1 MSGCILFGESFFC
14 SGLMKYQHFLICWW
28 IRAPILS
35 QCMLLVR
42 FSESR
47 MFCIGLVKYQQ
58 FWFFDRF
65 VCCIGRPFDHYS
77 WALRNHSQIENVKTA
92 QCFSYVFDTISNHIE
107 WMLPTTN
114 KSWACWTHRQIEN
127 VKITQGFSY
136 YFQITLDGFCL
147 HFRIPEHLEIINTL
161 TNVNISLD
169 QCKKSIL

>member
-1 MSGCILFGESFFC
+1 MLGCVLWGESFFC

-47 MFCIGLVKYQQ
+47 IFCIGLTKYQQ

-65 VCCIGRPFDHYS
+65 VCCIGRPFDLHS

-92 QCFSYVFDTISNHIE
+92 QCFSYVFETRSNHIE
-107 WMLPTTN
+107 SIVVTSSFRSM
-114 KSWACWTHRQIEN
+114 KFGKRSSQIKSIMSSWASFKLMELI
-127 VKITQGFSY
+127 
-136 YFQITLDGFCL
+136 
-147 HFRIPEHLEIINTL
+147 
-161 TNVNISLD
+161 
-169 QCKKSIL
+169 